1 LGALVVLA
9 MKASIRV
16 VPPSLHGGR
25 PLGGKAGVPYP
36 LDVVY
41 EQAGIKA
48 PAATPVAPRDIPP
61 PYRSLL
67 VHERDMTLTLEEHF
81 GGRVALRALS
91 TFAKGRSYFRRVL
104 LVQEYS
110 GRPVE
115 MGAIRINLDA
125 FSGRLRAQILRN
137 QVPLGRL
144 LRDGGVDYRSRPRAF
159 LAFRPN
165 SEMMGVFWMRE
176 PRTLY
181 GRQTEVVL
189 GGKKIGDIVE
199 ILPLV

>member
-1 LGALVVLA
+1 MMRKLSRPTARRATSSALR
-9 MKASIRV
+9 ASSR
-16 VPPSLHGGR
+16 
-25 PLGGKAGVPYP
+25 APYP

-41 EQAGIKA
+41 AQAGIEA
-48 PAATPVAPRDIPP
+48 PETRAVAPSRIPL

-67 VHERDMTLTLEEHF
+67 VHERDMTLTLESHF

-91 TFAKGRSYFRRVL
+91 TFRKGQSFYRRVL

-110 GRPVE
+110 ARPVE
-115 MGAIRINLDA
+115 MGAIRIDLMA
-125 FSGRLRAQILRN
+125 FKPRIRAEILRN
-137 QVPLGRL
+137 RVPLGRL
-144 LRDGGVDYRSRPRAF
+144 LRDGGVDYRSLPTEF
-159 LAFRPN
+159 LAVTPN

-181 GRQTEVVL
+181 GRHTEMSVDGRKV
-189 GGKKIGDIVE
+189 GDIVE